1 MYMIEITENKMGEL
15 VENVEKCLRYGGKA
29 MACLDSLQRGEG
41 RYGERS
47 PMPDYRDDWRYE
59 NERREHDM
67 YDDDDDGRYGERR
80 SGYRGRRRY

>member
-1 MYMIEITENKMGEL
+1 MIEITENKMGEL

-47 PMPDYRDDWRYE
+47 PMPDYRDDWRRE
-59 NERREHDM
+59 SRERDM
-67 YDDDDDGRYGERR
+67 YDDDDDDGRYGERR
-80 SGYRGRRRY
+80 GGYRGRRRY